1 MIWFVR
7 RRRLSHMNDRVPL
20 CASLVLVVLFS
31 ALHPCPA
38 LAEQPQLLIEIQADE
53 NHPTYTVTNL
63 SGKPITAYVTKNS
76 RWDSVLSGE
85 SPIQSGAHLTQNLV
99 HIVGSPL
106 PDHIEVLAGIWVDG
120 ETFGQPEKVQ
130 AILDSRNKMALDY
143 ESAAKLLQQGLDE
156 NWNCNQYLEAV
167 DRMPTSAAT
176 HGLKSTLTAAQKN
189 SINEKQLGHLIN
201 TMLDTFI
208 GKCARIRRAKPTT
221 GSAS

>member
-1 MIWFVR
+1 
-7 RRRLSHMNDRVPL
+7 MNDRVPL

-63 SGKPITAYVTKNS
+63 SGRPITAYVTKNS

-143 ESAAKLLQQGLDE
+143 ESAAKLLQRGLDE
-156 NWNCNQYLEAV
+156 YWNCNN
-167 DRMPTSAAT
+167 TSRP
-176 HGLKSTLTAAQKN
+176 LIVCRLPPPLTA
-189 SINEKQLGHLIN
+189 
-201 TMLDTFI
+201 
-208 GKCARIRRAKPTT
+208 
-221 GSAS
+221 

>member
-1 MIWFVR
+1 
-7 RRRLSHMNDRVPL
+7 MNDRVPL

-63 SGKPITAYVTKNS
+63 SGKPITAYVTKS
-76 RWDSVLSGE
+76 SQWDSIISGE
-85 SPIQSGAHLTQNLV
+85 SPIQSGAHITRNLG

-120 ETFGQPEKVQ
+120 ETFGQPEMVQ
-130 AILDSRNKMALDY
+130 AILDSRKRLALDY
-143 ESAAKLLQQGLDE
+143 ENAAKLLQQGLDE
-156 NWNCNQYLEAV
+156 NWNCNQYLEAL

-176 HGLKSTLTAAQKN
+176 YGLQSTLGAAQKN